1 MMTDIQ
7 NGNSG
12 KEFKER
18 EACIKVKIT
27 HDSYLAEKI
36 GSTICF
42 DLLDLSETTYNR
54 ERNDKFTDI
63 QNLIEHDLKIPVGL
77 QRFWVFFP
85 RKNNTYRPSKLL
97 SQDKLELTLAELD
110 QYVKGDGTVDLY
122 LETEYGLY
130 LLSCWFLPSLFLLL
144 IEPRFSPR
152 FMIPFFIQSLQ
163 PVQPLA
169 KSDEDVMLFFKFY
182 DAKRCTFKYIGR
194 LTVKLSNK
202 PVDILSRL
210 REMAQVQEEDSL
222 ALFEEVCYHPK
233 LICQA
238 IDTNTTFANCKL
250 RDGDILWL
258 EKCELAVKDSR
269 LMRNVP
275 EFLEYMLRK
284 SMSAELYTD
293 IICKY
298 KFFKSSKVVP
308 MESNATLAS
317 LRHELDISTDD
328 HEWTVERLMGSSSYE
343 PVLFEASTTQLNE
356 NRHQAVFSRG
366 YAQFEEK
373 MFNKSISDSE
383 ISPRT
388 VSSSPRWLYVLT
400 FHTRIHATCAIHGT
414 RMHSYCC
421 ECMVTACDS
430 CLHHDHV
437 GHDKLRIYKVNG
449 RFAVEVAAFRRR
461 FKKTDPLSENNV
473 LIVEHNGKEMMYLHP
488 SESTAPSKEH
498 VHWHSYCQYCS
509 RKITQRSPFCS
520 LLCKASGVFRANVWK
535 RRTVATCLF
544 LDP

>member
-1 MMTDIQ
+1 MMTNVQ
-7 NGNSG
+7 NSNSG
-12 KEFKER
+12 KELKER

-42 DLLDLSETTYNR
+42 DLLDSSESTYNR
-54 ERNDKFTDI
+54 ERNDKFTDL
-63 QNLIEHDLKIPVGL
+63 QNMIEHDLKIPVGL
-77 QRFWVFFP
+77 QRFWIFFP
-85 RKNNTYRPSKLL
+85 RKNNTYRPSKVL
-97 SQDKLELTLAELD
+97 SQDKLQLTLAELD

-122 LETEYGLY
+122 LETEYG
-130 LLSCWFLPSLFLLL
+130 
-144 IEPRFSPR
+144 
-152 FMIPFFIQSLQ
+152 MSLQ

-202 PVDILSRL
+202 PVNILSRL

-258 EKCELAVKDSR
+258 EKCELAMKDRR

-284 SMSAELYTD
+284 SISAELYTD

-308 MESNATLAS
+308 MDSNATLTS
-317 LRHELDISTDD
+317 LRHEFDISTDD
-328 HEWTVERLMGSSSYE
+328 HEWAVERMMGSSSYE

-356 NRHQAVFSRG
+356 NRHQGIFSRG

-400 FHTRIHATCAIHGT
+400 LQTRIHATCAIHGT

-421 ECMVTACDS
+421 DCMVTACDS

-461 FKKTDPLSENNV
+461 FKKTDSLSENNV

-488 SESTAPSKEH
+488 SESTPPSKEH
-498 VHWHSYCQYCS
+498 VHWNSYCQYCS
-509 RKITQRSPFCS
+509 RKISQRSPFCS
-520 LLCKASGVFRANVWK
+520 LLCKASGLFRANIWK
-535 RRTVATCLF
+535 RRMGATCLF